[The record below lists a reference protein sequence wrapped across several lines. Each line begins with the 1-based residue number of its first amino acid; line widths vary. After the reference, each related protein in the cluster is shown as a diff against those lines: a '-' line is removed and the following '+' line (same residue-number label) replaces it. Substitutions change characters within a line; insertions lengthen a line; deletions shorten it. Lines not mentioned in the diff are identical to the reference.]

1 MELIPILS
9 LIILVATISTFVLA
23 VGAYIL
29 YKVRERKGKIAQASQ
44 PAAIPGEM
52 IAPSPLMGEQRATRA
67 TFAETGTGYR
77 TGFRTGQTAQQYQ
90 QQPIFA
96 TQQNMAT
103 NQGLNPTY
111 SQPPTASTFTEQRY
125 TRVPTNYQ
133 ENEESEKRTEKKK
146 FMRYTNEGYSQPT
159 KEKNKEEDSLRWR

>member
-29 YKVRERKGKIAQASQ
+29 YKVRERKGKIAQAAQ
-44 PAAIPGEM
+44 PAAIAGEM
-52 IAPSPLMGEQRATRA
+52 IVPTPLMGEQAVSRT

-77 TGFRTGQTAQQYQ
+77 TGQSTQ

-96 TQQNMAT
+96 TQPNSIT
-103 NQGLNPTY
+103 NPGLRPTFA
-111 SQPPTASTFTEQRY
+111 QVPTASTFADQNVPTTSKGTVESERY
-125 TRVPTNYQ
+125 TER
-133 ENEESEKRTEKKK
+133 KK
-146 FMRYTNEGYSQPT
+146 FMRYTNEGYDSST
-159 KEKNKEEDSLRWR
+159 KEQESEENALRWR